1 VNNLKSIKI
10 KLLLYLIPVIML
22 IQIAAAVI
30 IGYFTD
36 QMMVDNTIADS
47 KGTTVASQY
56 VVEEIIEGI
65 IREFEVLTLSPDIK
79 EMNRDRYV
87 DYIADVVKGSRGLL
101 ECAFVA
107 DLKGKAVL
115 DTNQDTDIS
124 DRDYFVKAMREKK
137 MQVSNAVVS
146 KATGQPVFVV
156 FLPVTDYDGKLIGG
170 FGAGVQLYQLAERI
184 SNLKVGENGALFLV
198 DGTGQTITH
207 PNPDFIMNFKIT
219 DKQEGYTGLKE
230 IADEMVKGNRGQD
243 YFTRPDGSRMLM
255 IHEPVK
261 NTPNWSIGAI
271 IPQTQIKAIGNR
283 ILNIIVISFV
293 MIIVILVLLITLL
306 GERFTGPLKDL
317 AMTLN
322 KIANYDLSLD
332 ENRKSKKYFAYKDEL
347 GQMANAV
354 EKMQQNLIGL
364 VKQMRSQALEINES
378 AANLNSV
385 SQEQLAASE
394 ELSSQAQTVDGNVQN
409 TSSSIAEVSS
419 GIQEVTSSAEE
430 VSKNSQDLSSQ
441 VSETEEAV
449 KNGQKELEKQSDK
462 MRDVEEQNREATK
475 LVTLVAEKA
484 NNVQEIVNTIASI
497 AEQTNLLAL
506 NAAIEAARA
515 GEAGKGFAVVADEIR
530 KLAEESKKA
539 SSNIAEILNEIEEG
553 SSDAN
558 EAVKRTLELYEDL
571 VGSSRMVVD
580 EFNKISENMNTVNMK
595 VESLMGAAQEQSA
608 SSEEM
613 AGAMDH
619 SAQLTEEIAEQ
630 VSEMSK
636 AIESQ
641 TLGAQQ
647 VSESAER
654 LSALSQELDEAVEKF
669 VL

>member
-364 VKQMRSQALEINES
+364 VK
-378 AANLNSV
+378 
-385 SQEQLAASE
+385 
-394 ELSSQAQTVDGNVQN
+394 
-409 TSSSIAEVSS
+409 
-419 GIQEVTSSAEE
+419 
-430 VSKNSQDLSSQ
+430 
-441 VSETEEAV
+441 
-449 KNGQKELEKQSDK
+449 
-462 MRDVEEQNREATK
+462 
-475 LVTLVAEKA
+475 
-484 NNVQEIVNTIASI
+484 
-497 AEQTNLLAL
+497 
-506 NAAIEAARA
+506 
-515 GEAGKGFAVVADEIR
+515 
-530 KLAEESKKA
+530 
-539 SSNIAEILNEIEEG
+539 
-553 SSDAN
+553 
-558 EAVKRTLELYEDL
+558 
-571 VGSSRMVVD
+571 
-580 EFNKISENMNTVNMK
+580 
-595 VESLMGAAQEQSA
+595 
-608 SSEEM
+608 
-613 AGAMDH
+613 
-619 SAQLTEEIAEQ
+619 
-630 VSEMSK
+630 
-636 AIESQ
+636 
-641 TLGAQQ
+641 
-647 VSESAER
+647 
-654 LSALSQELDEAVEKF
+654 
-669 VL
+669 